1 MAEEKNF
8 ENRIKRWFHS
18 VGIYPAGYRKDKMVV
33 PQKGWYVKI
42 WGGGFQKSGIPDIL
56 ICVSGVFIGCEVK
69 RTNGKPSSLQ
79 LVNLRQIDN
88 SSGIAVLLYPEYLE
102 VFKNLIL
109 CIIEGDKTNA
119 AYNYNILRTKW
130 KHFENKIL
138 KGE

>member
-1 MAEEKNF
+1 M
-8 ENRIKRWFHS
+8 
-18 VGIYPAGYRKDKMVV
+18 
-33 PQKGWYVKI
+33 
-42 WGGGFQKSGIPDIL
+42 
-56 ICVSGVFIGCEVK
+56 
-69 RTNGKPSSLQ
+69 
-79 LVNLRQIDN
+79 NLRQIDN